1 MEILHIK
8 SRKGILTVKWSD
20 TDSLAFY
27 STPQAGCFFDNITD
41 IKWNDKNKFRALHA
55 KNFYSWHQLNWD
67 QRDSLLTFDIK
78 DGSKIV
84 DIGCG
89 AAVIDLLLYS
99 YVPNSTFYL
108 IDKEAEWPG
117 GTTTPLTVYYTE
129 DHPFYHSWR
138 VVDDAIKTSRFD
150 KNRFNFLNPT
160 DPFPEDTDLIMSSA
174 SWCFHYSKEQ
184 YWSRVRES
192 LKIGGKL
199 FLDIR
204 LLPDRDTINEISEE
218 FDSFPEKIEM
228 PQVPDYL
235 DIAPNVTPGVLG
247 YRCLW
252 TRNK

>member
-89 AAVIDLLLYS
+89 AAVVDLLLYS

-117 GTTTPLTVYYTE
+117 GTTTPLAVHYTE
-129 DHPFYHSWR
+129 DHPFYHSWS
-138 VVDDAIKTSRFD
+138 VVDDAIKTSDFD
-150 KNRFNFLNPT
+150 RNRFNFLNPH
-160 DPFPEDTDLIMSSA
+160 DAFPEDVDLIMSSA
-174 SWCFHYSKEQ
+174 SWCFHYSKDQ
-184 YWSRVRES
+184 YWSRVLKS

-204 LLPDRDTINEISEE
+204 LLPDRDIINEISEE
-218 FDSFPEKIEM
+218 LKSTPAMIKIT
-228 PQVPDYL
+228 QVPEYL
-235 DIAPNVTPGVLG
+235 DIEPNVTPGVLG

-252 TRNK
+252 TRNN